1 MQQKKQQKQ
10 GKRQE
15 WKEQMKE
22 SDRMLKGNVLLEKPQ
37 WVLMLTLAAEFLLL
51 VVLHVLVNT
60 FIRFCKGHLTDCF
73 SWSCLTT
80 YPVLAPLYL
89 FVVIVAIAVAILN
102 VYRFRNAFR
111 SLEAGQKGTSRFTT
125 MEEIKEQ
132 LPDIR
137 ILILDPFVLRGTA
150 TAESYDSF
158 FRPEVELRAAA
169 AGRVAEKYGLTFVP
183 LQKMFDD
190 CAKEADGKLL
200 LADGV
205 HPTSTGHGLI
215 AGKWMEAFEKLK

>member
-60 FIRFCKGHLTDCF
+60 FIRFCKGHLADCF

-80 YPVLAPLYL
+80 FYPVLAPLYL

-125 MEEIKEQ
+125 NEKIK
-132 LPDIR
+132 
-137 ILILDPFVLRGTA
+137 
-150 TAESYDSF
+150 
-158 FRPEVELRAAA
+158 
-169 AGRVAEKYGLTFVP
+169 
-183 LQKMFDD
+183 
-190 CAKEADGKLL
+190 
-200 LADGV
+200 
-205 HPTSTGHGLI
+205 
-215 AGKWMEAFEKLK
+215 

>member
-80 YPVLAPLYL
+80 FYPALAPVYIFLI
-89 FVVIVAIAVAILN
+89 IVAIAVAILN

-125 MEEIKEQ
+125 MEEIKEKLRAFIQ
-132 LPDIR
+132 EKFEIDDDPDFTDDVH
-137 ILILDPFVLRGTA
+137 LFNEGFV
-150 TAESYDSF
+150 DSF
-158 FRPEVELRAAA
+158 GAVEIIHFIEQTYNIEITQKDITLYPMNTIEEIAEVVEN
-169 AGRVAEKYGLTFVP
+169 
-183 LQKMFDD
+183 
-190 CAKEADGKLL
+190 KL
-200 LADGV
+200 
-205 HPTSTGHGLI
+205 S
-215 AGKWMEAFEKLK
+215 